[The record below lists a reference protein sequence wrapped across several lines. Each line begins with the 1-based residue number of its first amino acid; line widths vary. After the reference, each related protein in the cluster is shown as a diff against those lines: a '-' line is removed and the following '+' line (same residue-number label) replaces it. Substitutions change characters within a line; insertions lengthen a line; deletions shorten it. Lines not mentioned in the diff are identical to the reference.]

1 MWDAAKSSLSRN
13 SSHPMHVLGKIVG
26 TWKFPVRPRDS
37 RVLGGSARPGLR
49 DSPMSQLHRQGLH
62 PPVAEASRVLR
73 DVSLSP
79 NDPPGIIL
87 RHLPG
92 DSDGPPGAGRLRR
105 LALPEPPFCSV
116 CCKFLSPVSWPQPGQ
131 ADLSAQQRPDSDSR
145 TRDVHRPQTTS
156 GHPPGPGVGGWPTVD
171 RGTGERRYRH
181 LHLASTGNEE
191 SV

>member
-1 MWDAAKSSLSRN
+1 M
-13 SSHPMHVLGKIVG
+13 
-26 TWKFPVRPRDS
+26 RPRDS

-79 NDPPGIIL
+79 NDPLGIIL

-92 DSDGPPGAGRLRR
+92 DSDDPPGAGRLRR

-116 CCKFLSPVSWPQPGQ
+116 CCKFLSPASWPQPGQ
-131 ADLSAQQRPDSDSR
+131 VDLSAQQRPDSDSR

-171 RGTGERRYRH
+171 RGTTLQAFISSKHRERGKRVTNPAT
-181 LHLASTGNEE
+181 L
-191 SV
+191 SVWRWAWNGGTRNLEV